1 MEKGMSPRQA
11 VEKAYKLHPVMKT
24 MQDELAPLLVT
35 EAMDGGAADVPKEE
49 LHKAMLKG
57 WAEDGLTLSQRTTK
71 GRKAV
76 VESVTKTIKKTMDE
90 CQSVYQLA
98 KNIFDGYGK
107 GGVIPKQDIPEFMDR
122 LTALAVEGKYEGN
135 TFKRAMRAAERNVNK
150 LTTGGM
156 KAAYRGVLAAVKAGN
171 EEKISK
177 AITVA
182 AEENTRYFAWRI
194 ARTEMAMAYADG
206 VFYKWMKDPD
216 CVAFKWK
223 LSSRHPCDDICD
235 LYAHADLWGMGEGIF
250 PKDSVPKLPVHPNCM
265 CRLVPVMEGSL
276 RLKSEEPKEM
286 LESGGMKYIR
296 TLTTMQRQSLL
307 GVNGSK
313 AVMGGK
319 AKWMD
324 VARGYSKEVMT
335 SRISDDMISVK
346 TARDELATAGVI
358 GNLEGIP
365 DDVRDPMEKE
375 IVSVLHD
382 NPKFAEYV
390 KVHGLTLAAKPLSFA
405 YGQTRFM
412 YKPGNG
418 LFIDINTKA
427 FQNADIVK
435 KTVSRQEIDRFKMPA
450 SEDEALHYTISHELG
465 HAIEA
470 VAVYSLMDSMDG
482 FIIYSDTFEMG
493 VKKIKGEILDI
504 AHEIDKSVSRRRYK
518 KALSIYGQSN
528 PYEFF
533 AECHANM
540 RCGKPNTLGLAMKE
554 WLRRWNNGKN

>member
-1 MEKGMSPRQA
+1 MEKGMSQRQA
-11 VEKAYKLHPVMKT
+11 VEKAYKLHPVMKV
-24 MQDELAPLLVT
+24 MQDELVPLLVT

-71 GRKAV
+71 GGKAV
-76 VESVTKTIKKTMDE
+76 VESVSKTIKKTMDE

-107 GGVIPKQDIPEFMDR
+107 GGVIPKQDIPEFLDK
-122 LTALAVEGKYEGN
+122 LSDLAVAGKYEGN

-156 KAAYRGVLAAVKAGN
+156 KAAYRGVLAAVKAEN

-182 AEENTRYFAWRI
+182 AEENTRYFAQRI
-194 ARTEMAMAYADG
+194 ARTEMARAYADG

-276 RLKSEEPKEM
+276 RLKSEEPKKM

-313 AVMGGK
+313 AVMSGK

-324 VARGYSKEVMT
+324 VARGYSEDVLE
-335 SRISDDMISVK
+335 SRIIEVEESKKLKTSGHVK
-346 TARDELATAGVI
+346 WDAVG
-358 GNLEGIP
+358 
-365 DDVRDPMEKE
+365 
-375 IVSVLHD
+375 S
-382 NPKFAEYV
+382 AEYR
-390 KVHGLTLAAKPLSFA
+390 K
-405 YGQTRFM
+405 
-412 YKPGNG
+412 
-418 LFIDINTKA
+418 LFSQMDETGE
-427 FQNADIVK
+427 VK
-435 KTVSRQEIDRFKMPA
+435 KT
-450 SEDEALHYTISHELG
+450 L
-465 HAIEA
+465 
-470 VAVYSLMDSMDG
+470 
-482 FIIYSDTFEMG
+482 
-493 VKKIKGEILDI
+493 
-504 AHEIDKSVSRRRYK
+504 YK
-518 KALSIYGQSN
+518 KAMDMFKHRDGTMLEDLYLIDGTTGRVVATSTHAERALETNYNEEIKRAIKNGSKNLISVHNHPNNVPPTGSDVASSFRYRRGYVFCHDGTIYS
-528 PYEFF
+528 YS
-533 AECHANM
+533 
-540 RCGKPNTLGLAMKE
+540 CGKVPFSGLLFDLTVAS
-554 WLRRWNNGKN
+554 LRNSGYNLDEATKTAFSKFKDNFGVKWRCFRL